1 MFEELGANL
10 YKPEPKVTLD
20 EVNILHVPIFVTLDA
35 CHLLKLARNCFGDF
49 KVITNEKNE
58 QISWRFLE
66 ELNKIQQ
73 EQGLHLAT
81 KIRSK
86 HIRYQDNKMK
96 VSLAAQLFSKSVSK
110 ALLFCENDLKL
121 AELCSF
127 FNDLF
132 DVCNTRSKSNK
143 LTISQESFLS
153 FLSFIEHAKHYICN
167 LKQLDGKLLIEG
179 PRKKTFL
186 GFLVTLKSFMYIYRC
201 YVQTHHLSH
210 IVTFKSL
217 SFSTFFKNFVADGGG
232 DRVAAERPF
241 RTLSILPTSYV

>member
-66 ELNKIQQ
+66 ELNNFQQ

-110 ALLFCENDLKL
+110 AL
-121 AELCSF
+121 
-127 FNDLF
+127 
-132 DVCNTRSKSNK
+132 
-143 LTISQESFLS
+143 
-153 FLSFIEHAKHYICN
+153 
-167 LKQLDGKLLIEG
+167 
-179 PRKKTFL
+179 
-186 GFLVTLKSFMYIYRC
+186 
-201 YVQTHHLSH
+201 
-210 IVTFKSL
+210 
-217 SFSTFFKNFVADGGG
+217 
-232 DRVAAERPF
+232 
-241 RTLSILPTSYV
+241 